1 MELRE
6 NKWGVSGPVMI
17 AVMDGVGLGKRD
29 EGDAVFRARTPNL
42 DTLASN
48 AFAAQL
54 SAHGIAVGM
63 PSDGDMGNS
72 EVGHNCIGAGRVFDQ
87 GAKLVGQAI
96 QTGRILESQA
106 WKSAIEGVIRQER
119 TLHFLGLLSDGNVH
133 SHIDHLLALMKHAA
147 QAGVKSCRLHILL
160 DGRDVE
166 ETSALLYVDQL
177 ETALE
182 ELNREPGRDYAVA
195 SGGGRMTTTMDRYE
209 ADWPMVERGW
219 NAHVHGVGRGFPS
232 TRAAVETF
240 RSEEPGI
247 TDQNLP
253 QFVIHRDGQ
262 PIGKISDGDSV
273 LALNFRGDRMIE
285 ISRAF
290 EDETFEP
297 FDRGQRPQVFYAGMM
312 QYDGDAHIPRNFLV
326 EPPLIDA
333 TMSELLCARDISQ
346 FACSE
351 TQKFG
356 HVTYFWNGN
365 RSGYFSEKLETYVEI
380 PSDNV
385 PFETTPHMKAVE
397 ITDAT
402 LKALESDSFR
412 FGRVNY
418 ANGDMVGHTGHF
430 DATVA
435 SVECVDREIGRLAK
449 ALTDRGGALIVTA
462 DHGNADEMGERN
474 KKTGELKRSES
485 GGLIARTSHSLN
497 PVPFFLA
504 MAAEDQARFARAE
517 LQGKSIGN
525 LAATALDLM
534 GFEAPTG
541 YLPSLLRKAE
551 SA

>member
-17 AVMDGVGLGKRD
+17 AVMDGIGLGKRD
-29 EGDAVFRARTPNL
+29 EGDAVFKAKTPNL
-42 DTLASN
+42 DRLASN
-48 AFAAQL
+48 KFASQL

-72 EVGHNCIGAGRVFDQ
+72 EVGHNCIGAGRIFDQ

-106 WKSAIEGVIRQER
+106 WKTALEGVIRHGK

-147 QAGVKSCRLHILL
+147 QAGVKSCRVHVLL

-166 ETSALLYVDQL
+166 ETSALLYVEALDA
-177 ETALE
+177 ALE
-182 ELNREPGRDYAVA
+182 ELNRSPDLDYAVA

-219 NAHVHGVGRGFPS
+219 NAHVHGIGRGFES
-232 TRAAVETF
+232 TRAAIETF
-240 RSEEPGI
+240 RAEQPGI

-262 PIGKISDGDSV
+262 PVGKISDGDSV

-290 EDETFEP
+290 EDESFEA
-297 FDRGQRPQVFYAGMM
+297 FDRGQRPHVFYAGMM
-312 QYDGDAHIPRNFLV
+312 QYDGDAQIPRNFLV

-365 RSGYFSEKLETYVEI
+365 RSGYFAEKLETYIEI

-385 PFETTPHMKAVE
+385 PFETTPEMKAAE
-397 ITDAT
+397 ITNAT
-402 LKALESDSFR
+402 LKAIESDSFK

-430 DATVA
+430 DATVQ
-435 SVECVDREIGRLAK
+435 SVECVDREIGRLAN
-449 ALTDRGGALIVTA
+449 ALTARGGALIVTA

-485 GGLIARTSHSLN
+485 GGLISRTSHSLN

-504 MAAEDQARFARAE
+504 MNSDDQERFVQAE
-517 LQGKSIGN
+517 LKTKSIGN
-525 LAATALDLM
+525 LAATALELM
-534 GFEAPTG
+534 GFDTPLG
-541 YLPSLLRKAE
+541 YMPSLLAKAK
-551 SA
+551 S

>member
-17 AVMDGVGLGKRD
+17 AVMDGVGLGKHD
-29 EGDAVFRARTPNL
+29 AGDAVFRAKTPNL
-42 DTLASN
+42 DLFASN
-48 AFAAQL
+48 PLAGQL
-54 SAHGIAVGM
+54 SAHGVAVGM

-72 EVGHNCIGAGRVFDQ
+72 EVGHNCIGAGRIFDQ
-87 GAKLVGQAI
+87 GAKLVGEAI
-96 QTGRILESQA
+96 KSGRILESQA
-106 WKSAIEGVIRQER
+106 WTTAIERVVRQNR

-133 SHIDHLLALMKHAA
+133 SHIDHLLALLEHASK
-147 QAGVKSCRLHILL
+147 AGVRRCRIHVLL

-166 ETSALLYVDQL
+166 ETSALTYIEQL
-177 ETALE
+177 EKALITI
-182 ELNREPGRDYAVA
+182 NRDDTRDFAVA

-219 NAHVHGVGRGFPS
+219 RAHVHGNGRGFAS
-232 TRAAVETF
+232 MRQAVETF
-240 RSEEPGI
+240 RSEVPGI

-253 QFVIHRDGQ
+253 AFVIHRDGS
-262 PIGKISDGDSV
+262 PVGKIEDGDAV
-273 LALNFRGDRMIE
+273 LTLNFRGDRMIE

-290 EDETFEP
+290 EDAEFAA
-297 FDRGQRPQVFYAGMM
+297 FDRGQRPDVFYAGMM
-312 QYDGDAHIPRNFLV
+312 QYDGDAQIPSNFLV
-326 EPPLIDA
+326 EPPLIDG
-333 TMSELLCARDISQ
+333 TMSELLCTRDIRQ

-365 RSGYFSEKLETYVEI
+365 RSGYFSEKLEQYIEI

-385 PFETTPHMKAVE
+385 PFETTPEMKAVE

-402 LKALESDSFR
+402 IKAIENESFK

-449 ALTDRGGALIVTA
+449 ALTARGGALIITA

-474 KKTGELKRSES
+474 KKTGELKLNEA
-485 GGLIARTSHSLN
+485 GKMVARTSHSLN
-497 PVPFFLA
+497 PVPFYVAL
-504 MAAEDQARFARAE
+504 AAEDQARYARTE
-517 LQGKSIGN
+517 LIRPSIGN
-525 LAATALDLM
+525 LASTALSLM
-534 GFEAPTG
+534 GFDAPAS
-541 YLPSLLRKAE
+541 YLPSMLQAKE
-551 SA
+551 H

>member
-29 EGDAVFRARTPNL
+29 EGDAVFKARTPNL
-42 DTLASN
+42 DKLASN
-48 AFAAQL
+48 PFAAQL
-54 SAHGIAVGM
+54 SAHGVAVGM

-72 EVGHNCIGAGRVFDQ
+72 EVGHNCIGAGRIFDQ

-106 WKSAIEGVIRQER
+106 WKSAIEGVVRHDR

-133 SHIDHLLALMKHAA
+133 SHIDHLIALMNHAA
-147 QAGVKSCRLHILL
+147 KAGVRSCRLHILL

-166 ETSALLYVDQL
+166 ETSALIYVEQL
-177 ETALE
+177 ERALE
-182 ELNREPGRDYAVA
+182 EINREPGRDYSVA

-219 NAHVHGVGRGFPS
+219 NAHVHGIGRGFTS
-232 TRAAVETF
+232 TRAAIEAF

-253 QFVIHRDGQ
+253 QFVIHREGK
-262 PIGKISDGDSV
+262 PVGKISNGDSV

-290 EDETFEP
+290 EDESFEP
-297 FDRGQRPQVFYAGMM
+297 FDRGQRPKVFYAGMM
-312 QYDGDAHIPRNFLV
+312 QYDGDAHIPQNFLV

-365 RSGYFSEKLETYVEI
+365 RSGYFSEKLEKYIEI

-385 PFETTPHMKAVE
+385 PFETTPNMKAIE

-402 LKALESDSFR
+402 IKAIESGSFK

-485 GGLIARTSHSLN
+485 GGLVARTSHSLN

-504 MAAEDQARFARAE
+504 MSSEDQARFANAE

-525 LAATALDLM
+525 LAATAMSLM
-534 GFEAPTG
+534 GFDAPTG
-541 YLPSLLRKAE
+541 YLPSLLQKA
-551 SA
+551 